1 MFHMFL
7 ICSVNMFS
15 QPNLLS
21 SLLTP
26 FFISCWWLINFYS
39 LCKFIELALELR
51 ILILI
56 TEFKIFFS
64 KSFRNPYYLS
74 YAVYTFSFPLKD
86 QDFTKIVY
94 ISLDAFY

>member
-1 MFHMFL
+1 MFHMFW

-15 QPNLLS
+15 RPNLLS
-21 SLLTP
+21 CLLTP
-26 FFISCWWLINFYS
+26 FFISCWWFINFYS

-64 KSFRNPYYLS
+64 KSFGNPNYLS
-74 YAVYTFSFPLKD
+74 YAVFCLKKKKETNET
-86 QDFTKIVY
+86 QIKYEHKST
-94 ISLDAFY
+94 S